1 MISKTLESYGGQYA
15 DQHPVGNPGTE
26 MAASYMNA
34 LLNDT
39 AQLTRTG
46 WRAIVSFAPTA
57 TAATYTYS
65 ASAVTCESMWGNTAS
80 FKPTVVKTGTG
91 LYTVTFATS
100 YSDELSEDETLA
112 FVFAIPSIRGSTLA
126 PPPVI
131 TSLSANACALTV
143 INSSFAAADLTSNT
157 VTIAFR

>member
-1 MISKTLESYGGQYA
+1 MIAKTLESYGGEYA

-26 MAASYMNA
+26 MSADYMNA
-34 LLNDT
+34 LLNDA
-39 AQLTRTG
+39 AQLTRTS
-46 WRAIVSFAPTA
+46 WRAIVSFVPTA
-57 TAATYTYS
+57 TATYTYS
-65 ASAVTCESMWGNTAS
+65 ASDVTCESMWGNTAS

-112 FVFAIPSIRGSTLA
+112 FVFALTGIRGSTLA
-126 PPPVI
+126 PPPVV

-143 INSSFAAADLTSNT
+143 INSSFAAADLTSST
-157 VTIAFR
+157 VTVCFR